1 MTNAL
6 HHIRVM
12 TFHFKNIFAKR
23 LTITRRIV
31 LRFVFLLMMI
41 IGASLV
47 LYPLLP
53 LAEYKFHA
61 VLSGDASGTLLPP
74 FNDGP
79 ANANVNVNTAQ
90 QPGTANTTTA
100 RNFPPVGTKDN
111 RILIPKIGV
120 NMPIVEGKTAAALD
134 HGAWRLP
141 QTSVDPHVGNMA
153 ISAHRY
159 RFKPPSTET
168 FYLLDQLV
176 NGDTFLLEWNG
187 KEYMYR
193 VQETKVVLPTAME
206 VLNPTLSP
214 VVTLITCT
222 PLFSTAKR
230 LIVIGAL
237 VAT

>member
-1 MTNAL
+1 MIMNWNKL
-6 HHIRVM
+6 
-12 TFHFKNIFAKR
+12 
-23 LTITRRIV
+23 LTRRPALTRRTV
-31 LRFVFLLMMI
+31 LRLVFLLVI
-41 IGASLV
+41 LIGASLV

-61 VLSGDASGTLLPP
+61 AISGNTSGTLLPP
-74 FNDGP
+74 YNDGP
-79 ANANVNVNTAQ
+79 ANFNANTAQ
-90 QPGTANTTTA
+90 QSGATNATPA
-100 RNFPPVGTKDN
+100 RNLPPVGTKDN

-120 NMPIVEGKTAAALD
+120 NMPIVEGETAAALD
-134 HGAWRLP
+134 RGAWRLP
-141 QTSVDPHVGNMA
+141 QTSVDPQVGNMA

-159 RFKPPSTET
+159 RFKPPSSET

-176 NGDTFLLEWNG
+176 VDDTFSIEWNG
-187 KEYMYR
+187 KEYTYR

-230 LIVIGAL
+230 LIVVGAL
-237 VAT
+237 VTT